1 MLLLTKKLVQF
12 NKQIKRYQEKQTE
25 FINIISHELKTLSML
40 LLDVLFGNRIS
51 INTKSLTALDIKKFG
66 TLFI

>member
-1 MLLLTKKLVQF
+1 
-12 NKQIKRYQEKQTE
+12 
-25 FINIISHELKTLSML
+25 ML

-66 TLFI
+66 TLFIVTPAQHTRSNSSNVLSALTVIKPDYKESAPPY